1 MPPAVN
7 LAGDPNL
14 LERQIMK
21 TAIFLALA
29 LLCGSA
35 AAESTGATLHRATL
49 REWHTATSAN
59 QFATVADLI
68 ENVLNLHDPLANA
81 PKAREVQSC
90 ISRVA
95 RNFQS
100 GSQMV
105 ADTAVAC
112 MAELGYLRR

>member
-1 MPPAVN
+1 MPQPVN
-7 LAGDPNL
+7 LAGDVTL
-14 LERQIMK
+14 LERPIMK

-35 AAESTGATLHRATL
+35 VAETNGATLHGATL
-49 REWHTATSAN
+49 RQWHTATAAN

-68 ENVLNLHDPLANA
+68 ESVLNQHDPLATA
-81 PKAREVQSC
+81 PKAREVQAC
-90 ISRVA
+90 VSRVA
-95 RNFQS
+95 RDFQS

-105 ADTAVAC
+105 ADTVVAC